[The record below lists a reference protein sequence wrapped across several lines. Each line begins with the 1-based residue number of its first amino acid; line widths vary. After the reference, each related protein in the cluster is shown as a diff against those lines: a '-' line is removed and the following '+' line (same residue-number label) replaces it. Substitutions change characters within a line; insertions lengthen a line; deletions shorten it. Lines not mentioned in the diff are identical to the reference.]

1 MTVPERWTGDECRD
15 VMSAIPVYV
24 WSALPDGTVDFVN
37 PQWEEYTG
45 LPASAAFGWKWGSVI
60 HPEDVERYTSA
71 WRLSLKSLS
80 PLEQEIRVHGKNGVY
95 RWWLIRC
102 TPAHD
107 KSGRLLKWYGAGF
120 DIDDRKRVQ
129 EELRRHDEMIHNRI
143 EQELRE
149 TIDAIPVLCGT
160 MSSDGHVDFFN
171 RRTLEYYDLR
181 PEQMIGFNWQNV
193 VHPDDLPRLL
203 AAHNECFPTGRPID
217 IETRCK
223 RGDGEYRWLLHRIVP
238 RYDESGTIVKWYGT
252 SVDIED
258 RKRAEEAVLEQRV
271 FERTRIAR
279 ELHDTLLQN
288 FQATLLML
296 GAAKNL
302 LDGGTVKEALEQAL
316 VTADRAIA
324 EGREA
329 IQGLRLG
336 TEEPGDL
343 ITVLTTLGKGLAAGL
358 GTAGRPAFHVEVSG
372 VPARLHLSVVH
383 EVISI
388 GSEALRN
395 AFRHARAKHIRLH
408 FRYEAEEFQ
417 LAVVDDGTGIDPTIL
432 VKGRGEGHFGLAS
445 MRERAKIVGG
455 KFAPW
460 SELGVGTRI
469 ELKIPGPHAY
479 DVS

>member
-45 LPASAAFGWKWGSVI
+45 LPGSAAFGWKWASVI

-71 WRLSLKSLS
+71 WRQSLESLD
-80 PLEQEIRVHGKNGVY
+80 PLEQEIRVHGKTGVY

-102 TPAHD
+102 TPAYNV
-107 KSGRLLKWYGAGF
+107 SGQLLKWYGAGF

-129 EELRRHDEMIHNRI
+129 EELQRHHETVRDHI
-143 EQELRE
+143 EQELRD

-160 MSSDGHVDFFN
+160 LSSDGNVDFFN
-171 RRTLEYYDLR
+171 RRTLEYYGLSS
-181 PEQMIGFNWQNV
+181 EQMVGFNWKNV
-193 VHPDDLPRLL
+193 VHPADLPRLI
-203 AAHNECFPTGRPID
+203 AAQNESFPAGRPLD
-217 IETRCK
+217 IETRC
-223 RGDGEYRWLLHRIVP
+223 RRADGVYRWVIHRIVP
-238 RYDESGTIVKWYGT
+238 RYDEHGEIIKWYGIT
-252 SVDIED
+252 IDIED

-279 ELHDTLLQN
+279 DLHDTLLQN

-302 LDGGTVKEALEQAL
+302 LDGGPGKEALEQAL
-316 VTADRAIA
+316 ATADRAIA

-336 TEEPGDL
+336 TEEAGDL

-358 GTAGRPAFHVEVSG
+358 GAGNGPAFHVEVSG
-372 VPARLHLSVVH
+372 VPASLHSSVVH
-383 EVISI
+383 EVVSI

-395 AFRHARAKHIRLH
+395 AFRHASAKHIRLY
-408 FRYEAEEFQ
+408 FRYEAEEFR
-417 LAVVDDGTGIDPTIL
+417 LAVVDDGTGIAPTIL
-432 VKGRGEGHFGLAS
+432 AKGRGEGHFGLAG
-445 MRERAKIVGG
+445 MRERAKIVNGE
-455 KFAPW
+455 FFPW
-460 SELGVGTRI
+460 SERGIGTRI
-469 ELKIPGPHAY
+469 ELRISAPHAY

>member
-71 WRLSLKSLS
+71 WRLSLKSLD
-80 PLEQEIRVHGKNGVY
+80 PLEQEIRVLGKNGVY

-129 EELRRHDEMIHNRI
+129 EELQRHHETVRNHI

-160 MSSDGHVDFFN
+160 MSSDGNVDFFN
-171 RRTLEYYDLR
+171 RPTLEYYGVTA
-181 PEQMIGFNWQNV
+181 EQMVGFNWQNI
-193 VHPDDLPRLL
+193 VHPDDLPRLM
-203 AAHNECFPTGRPID
+203 AAHREFFPAGRAFD
-217 IETRCK
+217 IETRC
-223 RGDGEYRWLLHRIVP
+223 RRADGEYRWLFHRIVP
-238 RYDESGTIVKWYGT
+238 RYDEHGEIVKWYGI
-252 SVDIED
+252 SFDIED

-302 LDGGTVKEALEQAL
+302 LDEGPVKERLEHALL
-316 VTADRAIA
+316 TADRAIA

-336 TEEPGDL
+336 TEEPDDL
-343 ITVLTTLGKGLAAGL
+343 ITVLTTLGKGLGAGL
-358 GTAGRPAFHVEVSG
+358 GIAGCPAFHVEVSG
-372 VPARLHLSVVH
+372 VPVRLHPSVIH
-383 EVISI
+383 EVVSI

-395 AFRHARAKHIRLH
+395 AFRHARPKHIRLH
-408 FRYEAEEFQ
+408 FQYEAEEYRHTV
-417 LAVVDDGTGIDPTIL
+417 ADDGIGIDSTIL
-432 VKGRGEGHFGLAS
+432 VRGRGEGHFGLAG
-445 MRERAKIVGG
+445 MRERAKIVSGE
-455 KFAPW
+455 FSPW

-469 ELKIPGPHAY
+469 ELTLSAPHAY
-479 DVS
+479 VVS

>member
-45 LPASAAFGWKWGSVI
+45 LPASAAFGWKWESVI

-71 WRLSLKSLS
+71 WRLSLESLE

-102 TPAHD
+102 TPAYSE
-107 KSGRLLKWYGAGF
+107 SGQLLKWYGAGF
-120 DIDDRKRVQ
+120 DVDERKRVQ
-129 EELRRHDEMIHNRI
+129 EELQRHHESARDHI
-143 EQELRE
+143 EQELRD

-160 MSSDGHVDFFN
+160 LSSDGNVDFFN
-171 RRTLEYYDLR
+171 RRTLEYYGLSS
-181 PEQMIGFNWQNV
+181 EQMIGFNWKNAI
-193 VHPDDLPRLL
+193 HPDDLPRLI
-203 AAHNECFPTGRPID
+203 AAQQESLPAGRPLD
-217 IETRCK
+217 IETRC
-223 RGDGEYRWLLHRIVP
+223 RRADGVYRWVIHRIVP
-238 RYDESGTIVKWYGT
+238 RYDERGEIIKWYGI
-252 SVDIED
+252 SIDIED

-271 FERTRIAR
+271 VERTRIAR
-279 ELHDTLLQN
+279 DLHDTLLQN

-302 LDGGTVKEALEQAL
+302 LDGGAVKAALEQAL
-316 VTADRAIA
+316 ATADRAIA

-336 TEEPGDL
+336 AEEPGDL
-343 ITVLTTLGKGLAAGL
+343 ISVLTTLGKGLASGV
-358 GTAGRPAFHVEVSG
+358 GTTECPAFHVEVSG
-372 VPARLHLSVVH
+372 VPSRLHSSVSH
-383 EVISI
+383 EVVSI

-408 FRYEAEEFQ
+408 FRYEAEEFR
-417 LAVVDDGTGIDPTIL
+417 LTVVDDGTGIDPTIL
-432 VKGRGEGHFGLAS
+432 AKGRGEGHFGLS
-445 MRERAKIVGG
+445 GMRERAKIARGEL
-455 KFAPW
+455 APW

-469 ELKIPGPHAY
+469 ELKLSAKHAY
-479 DVS
+479 AS

>member
-1 MTVPERWTGDECRD
+1 MIASERWTGDECRN

-24 WSALPDGTVDFVN
+24 WSAQPDGTVDFVN

-45 LPASAAFGWKWGSVI
+45 LPASAAFGWKWESVI
-60 HPEDVERYTSA
+60 HPEDAGRYTSA
-71 WRLSLKSLS
+71 WKLSLESRG
-80 PLEQEIRVHGKNGVY
+80 PLEQEIRVHGKNGAY

-102 TPAHD
+102 APTYNE
-107 KSGRLLKWYGAGF
+107 SGQLLKWYGAGF

-129 EELRRHDEMIHNRI
+129 EELQRHHETVRDRI
-143 EQELRE
+143 EQELRD

-160 MSSDGHVDFFN
+160 LSSDGSVDFFN
-171 RRTLEYYDLR
+171 RRTLEYYGLSSD
-181 PEQMIGFNWQNV
+181 EMIGFNWKNV
-193 VHPDDLPRLL
+193 VHPDDLPRLV
-203 AAHNECFPTGRPID
+203 AAHHESFPAGRPLD
-217 IETRCK
+217 IETRN
-223 RGDGEYRWLLHRIVP
+223 RRADGVYRWVIHRMVP
-238 RYDESGTIVKWYGT
+238 RYDEHGEIIKWYGIT
-252 SVDIED
+252 FDIED

-302 LDGGTVKEALEQAL
+302 LDGGPVKEALEQAL
-316 VTADRAIA
+316 ITADRAIA

-329 IQGLRLG
+329 IQGLRLD

-358 GTAGRPAFHVEVSG
+358 GTAGCPAFHVEISG
-372 VPARLHLSVVH
+372 VPSHLHPSVIH
-383 EVISI
+383 EVVSI

-408 FRYEAEEFQ
+408 IRYEAEEFR
-417 LAVVDDGTGIDPTIL
+417 LAVVDDGTGIDSTIL
-432 VKGRGEGHFGLAS
+432 AKGRGEGHFGLAG
-445 MRERAKIVGG
+445 MRERAKIANGEL
-455 KFAPW
+455 ATW

-469 ELKIPGPHAY
+469 ELKIPAPYAY
-479 DVS
+479 DVP